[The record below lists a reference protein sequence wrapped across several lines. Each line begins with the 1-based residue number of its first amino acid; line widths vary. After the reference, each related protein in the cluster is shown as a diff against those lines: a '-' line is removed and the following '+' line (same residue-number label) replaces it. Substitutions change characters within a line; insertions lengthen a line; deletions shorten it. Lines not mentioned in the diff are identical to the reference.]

1 MTEPWGGYIPEVNAG
16 RQETGAGP
24 ATWLASATMWTD
36 FAALVG
42 EAMAVMTAELAA
54 LGINW
59 QGLAPTAM
67 GAAVVPFMT
76 WLATMEANAA
86 ANALSC
92 LAVAEAFAI
101 ATGTMIPTPV
111 VNMNRI
117 SEAIA
122 EATNFLGVNSG
133 IILALNTQ
141 YGEFWG
147 NNGGTMTTY
156 DAAVQAATV
165 PKPVTPPPPLANAAG
180 ALGQVGESAARSAAE
195 SAIGNGTDAAMQA
208 AGQTGQGATQA
219 GSTASEIPQ
228 SMMSSVGQFASAP
241 GQLLQA
247 ANPSTLTQ
255 PLQSLMEPLQSL
267 LGNMGGSTTD
277 AAGFGMGP
285 GAPSPFTG
293 IAASAGA
300 GAGGDAGGAG
310 AGGGFVGG
318 GLGGGMLGQTYMG
331 ASGGPVKSQQVF
343 SGVSARPTIETV
355 GSMGP
360 SGSGGGGGMSPMM
373 GHGAGAGSSSGT
385 KSRSGD
391 TIFATPDA
399 APTEERPA

>member
-1 MTEPWGGYIPEVNAG
+1 MTEPWGAYLPEVNAG
-16 RQETGAGP
+16 RQETGPGP
-24 ATWLASATMWTD
+24 ATWLASGAMWTD

-42 EAMAVMTAELAA
+42 EAMAATMAELAA

-67 GAAVVPFMT
+67 GAAVVPFMS
-76 WLATMEANAA
+76 WLATMEATAA

-92 LAVAEAFAI
+92 YAVAEAFGI
-101 ATGTMIPTPV
+101 STMTMIPTPV

-117 SEAIA
+117 NEAIA

-133 IILALNTQ
+133 VILALNTQ

-147 NNGGTMTTY
+147 NNGGVMLSY
-156 DAAVQAATV
+156 DAAVQVATV
-165 PKPVTPPPPLANAAG
+165 PKPATPPPPLANAAG
-180 ALGQVGESAARSAAE
+180 AAGQVGEAAARSAAE
-195 SAIGNGTDAAMQA
+195 SAIGNGTDAAMQS
-208 AGQTGQGATQA
+208 AGQAGQSTSQA
-219 GSTASEIPQ
+219 GSAASELPQ

-241 GQLLQA
+241 SQLLQA

-267 LGNMGGSTTD
+267 LGSMGGSTSD

-285 GAPSPFTG
+285 GAASPFTG
-293 IAASAGA
+293 IAASA

-310 AGGGFVGG
+310 AGGGGVVGG

-343 SGVSARPTIETV
+343 SGVSARPTLETV

-360 SGSGGGGGMSPMM
+360 GGGSGGGGGMSPMM
-373 GHGAGAGSSSGT
+373 HGAGAGGSSSS

-399 APTEERPA
+399 PPTEERPA